1 MDKETL
7 YKLAKE
13 YVDIVEVLREE
24 YREHILEIKN
34 KIYVRIDLF
43 NYLLEQKKFYSVQ
56 EKKKKWRDLQ
66 WIICDKDRGRFT
78 KIVKINGEIERK
90 VVIRLEPLE
99 TLKYLK

>member
-1 MDKETL
+1 MDKEAL
-7 YKLAKE
+7 YKLSKE

-24 YREHILEIKN
+24 YQEHILEIKN

-78 KIVKINGEIERK
+78 KIVKINGALERK
-90 VVIRLEPLE
+90 VVINLDPLE
-99 TLKYLK
+99 TLKHLK

>member
-24 YREHILEIKN
+24 YQDHILEIKN
-34 KIYVRIDLF
+34 KIYVKIDLF
-43 NYLLEQKKFYSVQ
+43 NYLLEQKKFYSAQ

-66 WIICDKDRGRFT
+66 WIICDKDRGRYT
-78 KIVKINGEIERK
+78 K
-90 VVIRLEPLE
+90 VVTIDGELERRIVIQLEPFE